1 MGLVTRHAD
10 ARCCFAR
17 TCPANLFDTTS
28 FALEQ
33 RLRLQPVAMSKRKGV
48 SAEEKRQRMLQ
59 VFYEKK
65 DVFQLKDLEKIG
77 PKEKGV
83 IAQAVKDVVQS
94 LVDDGL
100 VDSEKIG
107 TSVYFWSFPSKA
119 VSTRKRKI
127 DELKTKVEE
136 AQKKLKFLENQLAK
150 AQVGREDS
158 SEREELMSKLSELE
172 RDRDEVAAELD
183 KHKDCDPEVLE
194 EVKKQTLVA
203 KEAVNRWTDNIFS
216 IKSWVKNKFFIE
228 ESVLNKQFGIP
239 EELDY
244 V

>member
-1 MGLVTRHAD
+1 
-10 ARCCFAR
+10 
-17 TCPANLFDTTS
+17 
-28 FALEQ
+28 
-33 RLRLQPVAMSKRKGV
+33 MSKRKGV

-119 VSTRKRKI
+119 VSTRKRKL
-127 DELKTKVEE
+127 DDLRAKVEDVE
-136 AQKKLKFLENQLAK
+136 KKLRFVDGQLAK
-150 AQVGREDS
+150 AQVGREESD
-158 SEREELMSKLSELE
+158 EREKLMADLIEVE
-172 RDRDEVAAELD
+172 RSRDELSAELD
-183 KHKDCDPEVLE
+183 KHRDCDPEVLE
-194 EVKKQTLVA
+194 EIKRQTVVA
-203 KEAVNRWTDNIFS
+203 RDAANRWTDNIFS
-216 IKSWVKNKFFIE
+216 VKSWVKNKFFIE

>member
-1 MGLVTRHAD
+1 
-10 ARCCFAR
+10 
-17 TCPANLFDTTS
+17 
-28 FALEQ
+28 
-33 RLRLQPVAMSKRKGV
+33 MSKRKGV

-127 DELKTKVEE
+127 DDLKAKVED
-136 AQKKLKFLENQLAK
+136 AQKKLKFVENQLAK

-158 SEREELMSKLSELE
+158 SEREKLIAQLGELE
-172 RDRDEVAAELD
+172 QSRGELSAELD
-183 KHKDCDPEVLE
+183 KHRDCDPEVLE
-194 EVKKQTLVA
+194 EVKKQTVVA
-203 KEAVNRWTDNIFS
+203 KDAANRWTDNIFA

-228 ESVLNKQFGIP
+228 EAVLNKQFNIP

-244 V
+244 I

>member
-1 MGLVTRHAD
+1 
-10 ARCCFAR
+10 
-17 TCPANLFDTTS
+17 
-28 FALEQ
+28 
-33 RLRLQPVAMSKRKGV
+33 MSKRKGV

-127 DELKTKVEE
+127 DELKTKVED
-136 AQKKLKFLENQLAK
+136 AQKKLKFVESQLAK

-172 RDRDEVAAELD
+172 RDRDEVSAELD
-183 KHKDCDPEVLE
+183 KHRDCDPRFWKRSRSRHSWPRRPPTV
-194 EVKKQTLVA
+194 
-203 KEAVNRWTDNIFS
+203 WTDNIFS

>member
-1 MGLVTRHAD
+1 
-10 ARCCFAR
+10 
-17 TCPANLFDTTS
+17 
-28 FALEQ
+28 
-33 RLRLQPVAMSKRKGV
+33 MSKRKGV

-77 PKEKGV
+77 PQGEG
-83 IAQAVKDVVQS
+83 
-94 LVDDGL
+94 
-100 VDSEKIG
+100 
-107 TSVYFWSFPSKA
+107 KA

-172 RDRDEVAAELD
+172 RDRDEVAAELE

>member
-1 MGLVTRHAD
+1 
-10 ARCCFAR
+10 
-17 TCPANLFDTTS
+17 
-28 FALEQ
+28 
-33 RLRLQPVAMSKRKGV
+33 MSKRKGV

>member
-1 MGLVTRHAD
+1 
-10 ARCCFAR
+10 
-17 TCPANLFDTTS
+17 
-28 FALEQ
+28 
-33 RLRLQPVAMSKRKGV
+33 MSKRKGV

-127 DELKTKVEE
+127 DELKTKVED
-136 AQKKLKFLENQLAK
+136 AQKKLKFVDSQLAK

-158 SEREELMSKLSELE
+158 SEREELMSKLSDLE
-172 RDRDEVAAELD
+172 RDRDKVLAELE

-203 KEAVNRWTDNIFS
+203 KEATNRWTDNIFS

>member
-1 MGLVTRHAD
+1 
-10 ARCCFAR
+10 
-17 TCPANLFDTTS
+17 
-28 FALEQ
+28 
-33 RLRLQPVAMSKRKGV
+33 MSKRKGV

-127 DELKTKVEE
+127 DDLKSKVEDV
-136 AQKKLKFLENQLAK
+136 QKKLKSVENQLAK

-158 SEREELMSKLSELE
+158 SEREKLIAQLSELE
-172 RDRDEVAAELD
+172 QSRDELSAELQ
-183 KHKDCDPEVLE
+183 KHRDCDPEVLE
-194 EVKKQTLVA
+194 EIKKQTVVA
-203 KEAVNRWTDNIFS
+203 KDAANRWTDNIFA

-228 ESVLNKQFGIP
+228 EAVLNKQFNIP

-244 V
+244 I

>member
-1 MGLVTRHAD
+1 
-10 ARCCFAR
+10 
-17 TCPANLFDTTS
+17 
-28 FALEQ
+28 
-33 RLRLQPVAMSKRKGV
+33 MSKRKGV

-119 VSTRKRKI
+119 VSTRKRKL
-127 DELKTKVEE
+127 DELKTKVDDV
-136 AQKKLKFLENQLAK
+136 QKKLKFVENQLAK

-158 SEREELMSKLSELE
+158 SEREELISKLSDLE
-172 RDRDEVAAELD
+172 RSRDEVSAELE

-194 EVKKQTLVA
+194 EIKKQTVVA
-203 KEAVNRWTDNIFS
+203 KEATNRWTDNIFS

>member
-1 MGLVTRHAD
+1 
-10 ARCCFAR
+10 
-17 TCPANLFDTTS
+17 
-28 FALEQ
+28 
-33 RLRLQPVAMSKRKGV
+33 MSKRKGV

-127 DELKTKVEE
+127 DQLKTKVEDV
-136 AQKKLKFLENQLAK
+136 QKKLKFVESQLAK

-172 RDRDEVAAELD
+172 RDRDEVSAELD
-183 KHKDCDPEVLE
+183 KHRDCDPEVLE

-203 KEAVNRWTDNIFS
+203 KEATNRWTDNIFS